1 MTDSLSVTH
10 LVAMGVLF
18 LSFLCS
24 VISKDLLY
32 SVIFLAIGSVT
43 LGGIFFLQ
51 SSPFAGGVEI
61 SVGAGLVT
69 ALLAT
74 AISLTRREGDENE
87 Q

>member
-1 MTDSLSVTH
+1 MVDSLFLVH
-10 LVAMGVLF
+10 LAAMGALLF
-18 LSFLCS
+18 SLSCA
-24 VISKDLLY
+24 VMTKDLLY
-32 SVIFLAIGSVT
+32 SAVFLAIGSVT

-51 SSPFAGGVEI
+51 SSPFAGVVEI

-74 AISLTRREGDENE
+74 AISLTRREGDAYE